1 MHSTISG
8 HPTISEPL
16 DAMPATPPAPDAAP
30 RLPESLTCW
39 VVTDGKPGMENQ
51 CLGLAEA
58 LGLTPVVKR
67 VQLRSPWRQ
76 LSPYLR
82 VGNRFAAG
90 PEGDPIE
97 PPWPDLL
104 IGTGRKAI
112 APSLA
117 VRKASG
123 GRTYTVQIQDPM
135 ISPRHFDMV
144 VVPRHDRLRGP
155 NVLVTRGALHR
166 VTPRILAEAA
176 QRHAARLA
184 HLPHPRV
191 AVLIGGN
198 NGVYALT
205 PTIMGEVASTLA
217 DLARQHGAGLM
228 VTPSRRTGADNEAI
242 LRARLRDLPAEV
254 WDGTGENPYFAYLG
268 LADVV
273 VVTCDSVSMTSE
285 ACSTGKPVYVIEL
298 EGGSPK
304 FRAFHD
310 GLYQD
315 GITRRFTGELERWT
329 YTPMDET
336 RIVADALRDRLAAH
350 RSARGLSTA

>member
-1 MHSTISG
+1 MQ
-8 HPTISEPL
+8 
-16 DAMPATPPAPDAAP
+16 
-30 RLPESLTCW
+30 SLTCW
-39 VVTDGKPGMENQ
+39 VVSDGKPGMENQ

-58 LGLTPVVKR
+58 LGLTPVIKR

-82 VGNRFAAG
+82 VGNLFAAG
-90 PEGDPIE
+90 PLGDPIR

-104 IGTGRKAI
+104 IATGRQSI

-123 GRTYTVQIQDPM
+123 GRTFTVQIQDPQ
-135 ISPRHFDMV
+135 ISPKHFDLV
-144 VVPRHDRLRGP
+144 VVPRHDRLRGE
-155 NVLVTRGALHR
+155 NVMTSRGALHR
-166 VTPRILAEAA
+166 VTPAILADAA
-176 QRHAARLA
+176 ARHAERLA

-198 NGVYALT
+198 NGVYSLT
-205 PTIMGEVASTLA
+205 PSIMGTLA
-217 DLARQHGAGLM
+217 ERLANLARTKGVGLM

-242 LRARLRDLPAEV
+242 LRTRLAGLNAEV

-268 LADVV
+268 LADAVI
-273 VVTCDSVSMTSE
+273 VTCDSVSMTSE

-310 GLYQD
+310 ELYKD
-315 GITRRFTGELERWT
+315 GITRKFEGVLEQWDHPLLDDTERVATELRH
-329 YTPMDET
+329 
-336 RIVADALRDRLAAH
+336 RLAAH
-350 RSARGLSTA
+350 RQRHHGHG

>member
-1 MHSTISG
+1 MQ
-8 HPTISEPL
+8 
-16 DAMPATPPAPDAAP
+16 
-30 RLPESLTCW
+30 SLTCW

-67 VQLRSPWRQ
+67 VSLRSPWRQ

-82 VGNRFAAG
+82 LGNRFAAG
-90 PEGDPIE
+90 PNGDPIR

-104 IGTGRKAI
+104 IGTGRQSI

-117 VRKASG
+117 VRKLSH
-123 GRTYTVQIQDPM
+123 GRTFTVQIQDPQ
-135 ISPRHFDMV
+135 IGPRHFNTV
-144 VVPRHDRLRGP
+144 VVPRHDRLRGA

-166 VTPRILAEAA
+166 VTPKILADAGE
-176 QRHAARLA
+176 RHAARLA
-184 HLPHPRV
+184 HLPHPRI

-205 PTIMGEVASTLA
+205 PTITGDVAEKLA
-217 DLARQHGAGLM
+217 ALSRAHGAGLM
-228 VTPSRRTGADNEAI
+228 VTPSRRTGEDNEAI
-242 LRARLRDLPAEV
+242 LRARLSGLPAEV
-254 WDGTGENPYFAYLG
+254 WDGTGENPYFAYLS
-268 LADVV
+268 LADAI

-285 ACSTGKPVYVIEL
+285 ACSTGKPVYVIDL

-310 GLYQD
+310 GLVKD
-315 GITRRFTGELERWT
+315 GITRPFTGDLDHWT
-329 YTPMDET
+329 YPTFNDTEE
-336 RIVADALRDRLAAH
+336 VANEVRHRLLAH
-350 RSARGLSTA
+350 RNKHPA